1 MRQGSPIGWDVVVLR
16 DVAVP
21 MRDGVRLACDVY
33 LPALGG
39 TPALGR
45 FPVLVERTPYDKRRP
60 VLWQSGHFFAR
71 RGYVAVMQDVRGR
84 HRSEGEWFF
93 LGAHEG
99 PDGHDTLA
107 WAMAQPWCDG
117 RIGTLGLSYST
128 ATQQALAVT
137 RPPGLRAQFLSDGG
151 FDYFHRTLRHSGAFE
166 LGVALPH
173 AIRMGRELA
182 TGAELAALDEASRD
196 LRPLLAELPLRKGAG
211 VLRHAPRE
219 ERWLLELQ
227 NRGERD
233 AFWRQPTLSMRDHIG
248 GYPDVAAVCQT
259 SWYGHH
265 VWATTEKWRALRER
279 GATPKRLLIG
289 PWLHGYE
296 EYGRGFA
303 GEADFGPES
312 LLLLDDL
319 RLRFFDQALK
329 ELDTGLFDEA
339 PVRIFVMGGGDGGRT
354 LDGRIAHGGRWRDE
368 TDWPLARARPLRL
381 FLHPAAPGDAVAS
394 VPALRS
400 RLPGTLR
407 AVAPAG
413 GVSPSRYAFDPRDP
427 VPTIGGPVQNPFFPR
442 LIQGGAFDQR
452 SRRELWV
459 CRDERPLADRP
470 DVLVFETEPLAE
482 AVEVTG
488 PIEVVL
494 HVASS
499 APDTDFTAKLIDV
512 YPPSRD
518 WPHGFAMNLTDGIQR
533 MRYRDGYGQARPMVP
548 DEVYRIVL
556 ELQATSNLFAAGHRI
571 RLDVSSSSFPRFDVN
586 PNTGGPFGEA
596 ATPVIAQQAL
606 FHDAARASHV
616 VLPVVP
622 AE

>member
-16 DVAVP
+16 DVPVP
-21 MRDGVRLACDVY
+21 MRDGARLACDVY

-39 TPALGR
+39 TPAPGR
-45 FPVLVERTPYDKRRP
+45 FPALVERTPYDKRRP
-60 VLWQSGHFFAR
+60 ALWQSGHYFAR

-84 HRSEGEWFF
+84 HRSEGDWFF
-93 LGAHEG
+93 LGPHEG
-99 PDGHDTLA
+99 PDGYDTLA
-107 WAMAQPWCDG
+107 WVTAQPWCDG
-117 RIGTLGLSYST
+117 GVGTFGLSYST

-173 AIRMGRELA
+173 AIRMGREVA
-182 TGAELAALDEASRD
+182 QGAALAALDEASRD
-196 LRPLLAELPLRKGAG
+196 LRPLLAELPLRKGAS

-233 AFWRQPTLSMRDHIG
+233 AFWRQPTLSMRDHVG
-248 GYPDVAAVCQT
+248 EYPDLAAVCQS

-265 VWATTEKWRALRER
+265 VWATTQKWRALRER
-279 GATPKRLLIG
+279 GAAPKKLLIG

-296 EYGRGFA
+296 EYGRSFA
-303 GEADFGPES
+303 GEADFGAES

-329 ELDTGLFDEA
+329 RLHTGIFDEP
-339 PVRIFVMGGGDGGRT
+339 PVRIFVMGGGDGRRT
-354 LDGRIAHGGRWRDE
+354 IDGRIAHGGRWRDE
-368 TDWPLARARPLRL
+368 TDWPLVRARPQRL
-381 FLHPAAPGDAVAS
+381 FLHPAPPGGAAVPSAGLRPR
-394 VPALRS
+394 PA
-400 RLPGTLR
+400 GTLR
-407 AVAPAG
+407 AEAPAD

-427 VPTIGGPVQNPFFPR
+427 APTIGGPVQNPFFPR

-459 CRDERPLADRP
+459 CRDERPLAERP
-470 DVLVFETEPLAE
+470 DVLVFETEPLAG

-499 APDTDFTAKLIDV
+499 AADTDFTAKLVDV
-512 YPPSRD
+512 YPPSGD
-518 WPHGFAMNLTDGIQR
+518 WPAGFAMNLTDGIQR
-533 MRYRDGYGQARPMVP
+533 MRYRDGYERATPMAP
-548 DEVYRIVL
+548 GEVCRIVL

-596 ATPVIAQQAL
+596 ATPVVAQQAL
-606 FHDAARASHV
+606 FHDALRASHV

-622 AE
+622 AD